1 VDSGEVTVVGEVDG
15 GVVNVTACCA
25 CCVSTVT
32 PSWLLLAALVA
43 SPAYADVT
51 VHCPGVFIR
60 TLWLKRPNWSVL
72 TSAWVIEPLGG

>member
-15 GVVNVTACCA
+15 GVVNVTACSA
-25 CCVSTVT
+25 RSDSTVT
-32 PSWLLLAALVA
+32 PRSLLVAALVA
-43 SPAYADVT
+43 SPAYAAVT

-60 TLWLKRPNWSVL
+60 ILWLKQPNWSVL